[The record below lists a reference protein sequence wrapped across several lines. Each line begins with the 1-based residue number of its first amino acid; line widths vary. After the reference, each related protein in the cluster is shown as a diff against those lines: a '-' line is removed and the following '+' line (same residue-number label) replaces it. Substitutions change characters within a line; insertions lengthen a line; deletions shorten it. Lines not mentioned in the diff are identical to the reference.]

1 MKIKNKVK
9 LKLRMPFKILLFL
22 LIIGSIFLVKYIKK
36 VNYEKTYEYKLLQL
50 KYSESDVKYL
60 TKNLSDSELNGLLKI
75 KFSNENIKFIK
86 EKYFIFDN
94 LITYVDYYLDND
106 EEISR
111 DKVVSLVNVHANVDF
126 YEEAKATDTTKDTLM
141 LVNKYNYL
149 DEFYNNETEDIV
161 NVSSNYAYEGNS
173 LRKDVLASYLDLW
186 QSAKQDGIQ
195 LILISSYRSYE
206 TQNKLWTSRK
216 DSSGEREADNY
227 AARAGYSEHQ
237 TGLAFDIGEWADT
250 NDNFELTSG
259 FKWMKENAYKYGF
272 ILRYPEGKESITGYK
287 YEPWHYRYV
296 GIEVAKEINK
306 LDITFDEYYEYF
318 INKK

>member
-173 LRKDVLASYLDLW
+173 LRKDVLEAYLDLW